1 MSRAV
6 PTREQLEW
14 ADCELGA
21 IFHYDITVFEQDYRF
36 RRSWGYQ
43 PSPQIFAPDA
53 LDTDQWIRA
62 VAKAGV
68 RYAVLVAKHCTGF
81 ALFPSSANPYH
92 VGNSP
97 YGEDIVKSFVESCK
111 KYGIRPGVYYSTVC
125 NAYENVDNPGL
136 VRTQDAGDQK
146 HYNKV
151 VETQLTELWSRYGE
165 WFEIWFDG
173 GTLSVEKGG
182 LPIAPLLLRYQPNAI
197 TFQGDKL
204 KKKNN
209 LRWVGNEK
217 GEAPFNCYSTT
228 NDQSQ
233 SEGTIQDA
241 ALGRGNRNGT
251 EWKPAECDM
260 PIRKDNEWF
269 YIDGHDKKVM
279 SADQLFDTY
288 TKTVGRNCNLLL
300 GVVIDRHGR
309 VPEADAKVLAQL
321 GQKIDD
327 RFSTP
332 IASAQG
338 EADGLTLTFPAYQK
352 VDTVVLEEDVANG
365 HSIFGFAVE
374 AHTKKGWKQVFAAET
389 IGHKRIARFRAAY
402 ADGIRLRVTD
412 GRQGAQ
418 LRGFQAYWLDCYSL
432 AQKSRILW
440 SGHL

>member
-111 KYGIRPGVYYSTVC
+111 KYGIKPGVYYSTVC

-136 VRTQDAGDQK
+136 VRTKDAGDQK

-182 LPIAPLLLRYQPNAI
+182 LPIAPLLLRYQ
-197 TFQGDKL
+197 F
-204 KKKNN
+204 
-209 LRWVGNEK
+209 
-217 GEAPFNCYSTT
+217 
-228 NDQSQ
+228 
-233 SEGTIQDA
+233 
-241 ALGRGNRNGT
+241 ALGR
-251 EWKPAECDM
+251 
-260 PIRKDNEWF
+260 
-269 YIDGHDKKVM
+269 
-279 SADQLFDTY
+279 Q
-288 TKTVGRNCNLLL
+288 
-300 GVVIDRHGR
+300 
-309 VPEADAKVLAQL
+309 
-321 GQKIDD
+321 
-327 RFSTP
+327 
-332 IASAQG
+332 
-338 EADGLTLTFPAYQK
+338 
-352 VDTVVLEEDVANG
+352 
-365 HSIFGFAVE
+365 
-374 AHTKKGWKQVFAAET
+374 
-389 IGHKRIARFRAAY
+389 
-402 ADGIRLRVTD
+402 
-412 GRQGAQ
+412 
-418 LRGFQAYWLDCYSL
+418 
-432 AQKSRILW
+432 
-440 SGHL
+440 

>member
-111 KYGIRPGVYYSTVC
+111 KYGIKPGVYYSTVC

-136 VRTQDAGDQK
+136 VRTKDAGDQK

-209 LRWVGNEK
+209 LRWVGK
-217 GEAPFNCYSTT
+217 GRAE
-228 NDQSQ
+228 
-233 SEGTIQDA
+233 EGRDL
-241 ALGRGNRNGT
+241 ALGDKVEQQRT
-251 EWKPAECDM
+251 QTCAEQ
-260 PIRKDNEWF
+260 
-269 YIDGHDKKVM
+269 G
-279 SADQLFDTY
+279 
-288 TKTVGRNCNLLL
+288 GRNAQTGEQGDQHGGTKHGEHMLDTQDQHPSGTQLAGVVNALGVINILTHYFLLL
-300 GVVIDRHGR
+300 
-309 VPEADAKVLAQL
+309 
-321 GQKIDD
+321 
-327 RFSTP
+327 
-332 IASAQG
+332 SA
-338 EADGLTLTFPAYQK
+338 
-352 VDTVVLEEDVANG
+352 
-365 HSIFGFAVE
+365 
-374 AHTKKGWKQVFAAET
+374 
-389 IGHKRIARFRAAY
+389 
-402 ADGIRLRVTD
+402 
-412 GRQGAQ
+412 
-418 LRGFQAYWLDCYSL
+418 
-432 AQKSRILW
+432 AQKKRHYRGKAAMPQK
-440 SGHL
+440 SGPNRKRKIQPMRAKDDFFFSISLSPFLSFFGIV